1 MRRGHAR
8 VGERCLRVGSVALAL
23 AALAACSPSPNQPP
37 EIRIGL
43 LALLDGLQRETSG
56 LPSVYGARMA
66 VEEWEE
72 KGGIELDGVKHR
84 IRILVK
90 PYENRPDSA
99 TSEARALINQDRIDA
114 LIGPQFSRYAI
125 PVSIVAENAG
135 VPMISPMSSSPAT
148 TKGKRFVF
156 RLAFLDEFQASVM
169 ARFATGELGA
179 ERVAVLYDV
188 STAYGRNLAEVFV
201 RTVEEAGSRIVALES
216 FTRDGPLDFS
226 TQMIR
231 IQKAHP
237 DALYLPNDTGTVRA
251 QILQAR
257 EHGIEATLLGGD
269 TWDMELFKT
278 IPESEGA
285 FVAHQ
290 WHYELPTPEARQ
302 FVERYQKLHDAL
314 PKVTTAMTYDA
325 IRHLLLTIERQGSKD
340 PDAIRSGLA
349 STEELTGTTGKIR
362 FAGKPDPE
370 RSLVI
375 SQIGK
380 GSSKL
385 YRVIDPKGTE

>member
-8 VGERCLRVGSVALAL
+8 VGERCLRVGGVALAL
-23 AALAACSPSPNQPP
+23 AVLAACSPSPNQPP

-84 IRILVK
+84 IRLLVK

-114 LIGPQFSRYAI
+114 LIGPQFSRHAI
-125 PVSIVAENAG
+125 PVSVVAENAS

-156 RLAFLDEFQASVM
+156 RMAFLDDFQARVM

-188 STAYGRNLAEVFV
+188 STAP
-201 RTVEEAGSRIVALES
+201 TVGTSRKSSYAPSRRPVVALWLS
-216 FTRDGPLDFS
+216 SLMP
-226 TQMIR
+226 
-231 IQKAHP
+231 A
-237 DALYLPNDTGTVRA
+237 TVRS
-251 QILQAR
+251 
-257 EHGIEATLLGGD
+257 T
-269 TWDMELFKT
+269 
-278 IPESEGA
+278 S
-285 FVAHQ
+285 
-290 WHYELPTPEARQ
+290 
-302 FVERYQKLHDAL
+302 
-314 PKVTTAMTYDA
+314 
-325 IRHLLLTIERQGSKD
+325 
-340 PDAIRSGLA
+340 A
-349 STEELTGTTGKIR
+349 SR
-362 FAGKPDPE
+362 
-370 RSLVI
+370 
-375 SQIGK
+375 
-380 GSSKL
+380 
-385 YRVIDPKGTE
+385 